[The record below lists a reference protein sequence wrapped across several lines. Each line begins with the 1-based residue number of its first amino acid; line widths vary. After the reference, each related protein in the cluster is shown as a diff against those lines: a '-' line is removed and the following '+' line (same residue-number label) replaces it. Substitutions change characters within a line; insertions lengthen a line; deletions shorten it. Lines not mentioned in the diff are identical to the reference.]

1 MAYTDN
7 KGITFNTFDT
17 KFFKTGKISNAE
29 YDGATVNDLAD
40 IASDNGGKLPTMV
53 NAVEIDW
60 NEADLSSAA
69 SSFANSA
76 DTAPV
81 STITTTG
88 ELMKG
93 VYSPMFAKA
102 A

>member
-1 MAYTDN
+1 M
-7 KGITFNTFDT
+7 
-17 KFFKTGKISNAE
+17 
-29 YDGATVNDLAD
+29 LL
-40 IASDNGGKLPTMV
+40 KLIGMG
-53 NAVEIDW
+53 
-60 NEADLSSAA
+60 ADLSSAA
-69 SSFANSA
+69 SSFANAA

-88 ELMKG
+88 ELMKE